1 MATLNEQQEEIL
13 TLNGDVFVTACPG
26 SGKTRV
32 LTEKLLLTLQAGIPR
47 FKRVAAVT
55 YTNRAAGE
63 IASRL
68 QESGFSRKHLW
79 TGTIHSFALEWILR
93 PYSSYI
99 PLLSKGFAV
108 ADERQ
113 TNQELERLKTK
124 HGVEYL
130 NKVRRG
136 YTRNGEFLEQRAS
149 ERALLTECREDLLS
163 KKLIDFDCILH
174 LAYKVL
180 QERPSIARTLGAI
193 FELICIDEYQDTH
206 DLQFGILSSVVR
218 ASENRTRIFIVGD
231 KNQAIYSSLGGL
243 AKTVDEVRLEFGRP
257 ELIHRELSGNYRST
271 QRIVDYCANF
281 CDGDSVS
288 IESLAGFA
296 NKPGLITFENQSFH
310 KDQLAAVIG
319 GLVRYHTGRGVKPE
333 EICILG
339 PVWWIVT
346 ELGRQL
352 VVHLPNL
359 DLDAPGLS
367 PIPYKED
374 SLWFKLARLFLTEPS
389 PSRYRARYRW
399 AMDMVATL
407 EAYIG
412 SELPEDQRTPR
423 AILRLVNAISS
434 DEESGLAYLDD
445 VFEQLFTALE
455 IDTTLY
461 QSLVDSRAVFF
472 EVAEDRL
479 ITKDS
484 ELESVDNLKKVF
496 RHPSGV
502 VVNSCHGCKGEEYEV
517 VICFGALRGMIPH
530 WDRIMDDDVDDGED
544 AKRLLYVVASRAKTH
559 LHFFSENGRAT
570 RRGSALETTYQL
582 AEVRFDY
589 DDLP

>member
-1 MATLNEQQEEIL
+1 MASLNEQQEEIL
-13 TLNGDVFVTACPG
+13 ALAGDVFVTACPG

-32 LTEKLLLTLQAGIPR
+32 LTEKLLATLQAGIPR
-47 FKRVAAVT
+47 FQRIAAVT
-55 YTNRAAGE
+55 YTNRAADE

-68 QESGFSRKHLW
+68 QESGFTRKHLW

-99 PLLSKGFAV
+99 PALRKGFAV

-113 TNQELERLKTK
+113 TNKELERLKDK
-124 HGVEYL
+124 HGIQYL

-136 YTRNGEFLEQRAS
+136 YTRGGDFLEQRPS
-149 ERALLTECREDLLS
+149 EKALLTECREDLLAR
-163 KKLIDFDCILH
+163 KLIDFDCILH
-174 LAYKVL
+174 LAYTLL
-180 QERPSIARTLGAI
+180 QERPAIAKTLAAI
-193 FELICIDEYQDTH
+193 FDLVCIDEYQDTH

-218 ASENRTRIFIVGD
+218 ASVNRTRIFIVGD
-231 KNQAIYSSLGGL
+231 KNQAIYSSLGGI
-243 AKTVDEVRLEFGRP
+243 AKTVDEVRLEFARP
-257 ELIHRELSGNYRST
+257 DLIHRELSGNYRST
-271 QRIVDYCANF
+271 QRIVDYCSHF
-281 CDGDSVS
+281 CDGDGRP

-296 NKPGLITFENQSFH
+296 DEPGLITYQNQSIH
-310 KDQLAAVIG
+310 KDQLATAIG
-319 GLVRYHTGRGVKPE
+319 ALVRHHTEQGVKAE

-352 VVHLPNL
+352 VVQMPNIE
-359 DLDAPGLS
+359 LDAPGLS

-399 AMDMVATL
+399 ATDMVASL
-407 EAYIG
+407 EASLG
-412 SELPEDQRTPR
+412 SELREDLRTPR
-423 AILRLVNAISS
+423 AILRLVNAITS

-445 VFEQLFTALE
+445 VFEQFFNALE
-455 IDTTLY
+455 TDLSLY
-461 QSLVDSRAVFF
+461 QPLVDSREVFF

-479 ITKDS
+479 IAKDS
-484 ELESVDNLKKVF
+484 ELESIENLKKVF

-517 VICFGALRGMIPH
+517 VICFGVLRGLIPH
-530 WDRIMDDDVDDGED
+530 WDRIMDDDVDDAQD
-544 AKRLLYVVASRAKTH
+544 AKRLLYVVASRAKTS
-559 LHFFSENGRAT
+559 LHFFSERGRAT
-570 RRGSALETTYQL
+570 RRGNALETTHQMS
-582 AEVRFDY
+582 EVAFQY